1 MRIERHFLRDRTYG
15 NWHRAPSI
23 IRFLP
28 ARDAEGMTMV
38 DLDSVL
44 FVEHDPEQKIPL
56 CLVEA
61 ARDIGQTTKPTG
73 VIRALA
79 ERANLP
85 AFVVLYQPAA
95 FPNPA
100 NQNWD
105 DVASFRV
112 MRIWPRP
119 ERTWRVLT
127 PEQWAHA
134 LVAIRG
140 WQLRRASM
148 QTPANDPS
156 FDVEE

>member
-44 FVEHDPEQKIPL
+44 FVEHDSEQKIPL

-85 AFVVLYQPAA
+85 AFVVLYEPSDCQ
-95 FPNPA
+95 NPA
-100 NQNWD
+100 NENWS
-105 DVASFRV
+105 DVESFRV
-112 MRIWPRP
+112 MRIWPHP

-127 PEQWAHA
+127 PRQWAHA
-134 LVAIRG
+134 LVAIRE
-140 WQLRRASM
+140 WQLRRSSTHEA
-148 QTPANDPS
+148 ANDAT
-156 FDVEE
+156 F

>member
-1 MRIERHFLRDRTYG
+1 MRVERHFLRDRTYG

-28 ARDAEGMTMV
+28 ARDAEGMVMV

-44 FVEHDPEQKIPL
+44 FVEHDSEQKIPL

-73 VIRALA
+73 IIRALA

-85 AFVVLYQPAA
+85 AFVVLYEPSDC
-95 FPNPA
+95 PNPA
-100 NQNWD
+100 NENWS
-105 DVASFRV
+105 DVESFRV

-127 PEQWAHA
+127 PEQWARG
-134 LVAIRG
+134 LVAIRD
-140 WQLRRASM
+140 WQLRRA
-148 QTPANDPS
+148 TIAEAVNDPH
-156 FDVEE
+156 FNVAE

>member
-1 MRIERHFLRDRTYG
+1 MRIEHHFLRDRTYG

-44 FVEHDPEQKIPL
+44 FVEHDPERKIPL

-61 ARDIGQTTKPTG
+61 ARDIGQTTKPSG

-79 ERANLP
+79 ERANLT
-85 AFVVLYQPAA
+85 AFVVLYEPADC
-95 FPNPA
+95 PNPA
-100 NQNWD
+100 NENWS
-105 DVASFRV
+105 DVESFRV

-127 PEQWAHA
+127 PTQWAHA
-134 LVAIRG
+134 LVTIRE
-140 WQLRRASM
+140 WQLRRSS
-148 QTPANDPS
+148 THEPANDTT
-156 FDVEE
+156 F